1 MKILITGGTGLLGS
15 NLVKILQKNHQ
26 VLSPTRKEL
35 DITNNTSVD
44 KYFFNFNPDVVIH
57 CAAIAKFAI
66 AETKPDRK
74 STRLNSSHT

>member
-15 NLVKILQKNHQ
+15 NLVKILQENHQ

-44 KYFFNFNPDVVIH
+44 KYFFN
-57 CAAIAKFAI
+57 
-66 AETKPDRK
+66 
-74 STRLNSSHT
+74 